1 MIPQMQGKM
10 RSLVASLIFCVG
22 LAALPAAAAMQTTNE
37 TEAALRQT
45 ANEFVDVWNRHD
57 MAQFKDLFA
66 PGSQFVNVVAMYMDG
81 RESIYDH
88 HAPSHQNGWM
98 RHSTMTATIRSVQV
112 LSPSVGIV
120 HAHWTSHMDGW
131 LGRLRPR
138 SGEMILVLTRESDRW
153 RIVSAQN
160 TDAAVPIGPLGDWLA
175 LALVGGVLGA
185 CIAGINGKSFMR
197 AILGAITGMLVMA
210 PLVAV
215 LFWDAPIGGAAI
227 GFGIMGSTVGIA
239 VALLWRGL
247 AILGKIPSRS
257 L

>member
-1 MIPQMQGKM
+1 MTSRMPSKM
-10 RSLVASLIFCVG
+10 RSLVASFLFCMG
-22 LAALPAAAAMQTTNE
+22 LAVLASPAAIQKQNE
-37 TEAALRQT
+37 TETALRQA

-57 MAQFKDLFA
+57 MAQFKDLFT

-81 RESIYDH
+81 REAIYDH

-98 RHSTMTATIRSVQV
+98 RHSTMSATIRSVQV

-138 SGEMILVLTRESDRW
+138 SGEMMLVLTREADHW

-160 TDAAVPIGPLGDWLA
+160 TDAAVPIGPLGDWVV

-185 CIAGINGKSFMR
+185 AAAGIKGKTFSR
-197 AILGAITGMLVMA
+197 AILGSITGMLLMA
-210 PLVAV
+210 PLVAF
-215 LFWDAPIGGAAI
+215 LYWDAPIGGAAM
-227 GFGIMGSTVGIA
+227 GFGVMGSIVGIA
-239 VALLWRGL
+239 VALLWRGIGTL
-247 AILGKIPSRS
+247 RNATS
-257 L
+257 